1 MDSGSI
7 IYSTNNK
14 KWRVEFILMNGSLRS
29 ILYLATTIAILVL
42 VFKFVSFMLPY
53 VLIAALIIFIYRKIK
68 GTLDY
73 KKEKHEQGSVYTTKP
88 SEEESPFD
96 SEDGEIID
104 VDYKDVK

>member
-1 MDSGSI
+1 
-7 IYSTNNK
+7 
-14 KWRVEFILMNGSLRS
+14 MNGSLRS

-53 VLIAALIIFIYRKIK
+53 VLVAALIIFIYRKIK

-88 SEEESPFD
+88 SEEESRFD

>member
-1 MDSGSI
+1 
-7 IYSTNNK
+7 
-14 KWRVEFILMNGSLRS
+14 MNGSLRS
-29 ILYLATTIAILVL
+29 ILYLAITIAILVL

-73 KKEKHEQGSVYTTKP
+73 KKEKHEQGRSVYTTKP
-88 SEEESPFD
+88 SEEESLFD